1 MQATVP
7 SSPIVPALPPRPSN
21 KKFLPD
27 STIPPLLPPRPA
39 SSAPPLPSRP
49 SRVDDL
55 QGKEKEKEKEKE
67 KNKDGHQYS
76 SDEIRTRIPPLPPRP
91 NGSGI
96 QQTPPPLPPH
106 SPVPPLPP
114 RPQQDGILLDLS
126 FDEDSEEKKQEN
138 DRYLSILVEAL
149 KPSAASPVVSDRENQ
164 PEEQQQAD
172 QQPLTPTTDEKE
184 DEDDEDEAEDE
195 DS

>member
-55 QGKEKEKEKEKE
+55 QGKEKANEKEKE
-67 KNKDGHQYS
+67 KNKAGPQYS

-96 QQTPPPLPPH
+96 HDQTPPPLPPH

-138 DRYLSILVEAL
+138 YRYLSILIEAL

-164 PEEQQQAD
+164 PGEEEQQAD

-184 DEDDEDEAEDE
+184 DEDEDE